1 MYRENIEVKRDTDV
15 GIIIEKSSW
24 FSIIEK
30 MFDDKERIYYPN
42 DQDDVLHIK
51 WKGLD
56 VAFIAGQGSSI
67 AACMTERLRV
77 YGAKVIV
84 RIGTCGSLSKNNILW
99 SPIIT
104 TACFSDE
111 GTSSHYLPKGF
122 PLISD
127 FRLNNF
133 LINNFKDNN
142 IKYQTGVTVTSDGR
156 WREDPE
162 LLRKLSG
169 VGAVSIEMETA
180 AIIAVCQ
187 FRKIP
192 VAAINIPADLP
203 ADEDNKH
210 DFKGVPDR
218 SKYPENLDKTLTL
231 LVPIIVDSATEFYN
245 EIINGKLVKS

>member
-1 MYRENIEVKRDTDV
+1 MYRENIEVKKDADI

-24 FSIIEK
+24 FSVIEK
-30 MFDDKERIYYPN
+30 LYQDKERIYYPN
-42 DQDDVLHIK
+42 DQDEILYVKRH
-51 WKGLD
+51 GFN
-56 VAFIAGQGSSI
+56 VAFIAGQGSSM

-77 YGAKVIV
+77 YGARAII
-84 RIGTCGSLSKNNILW
+84 RIGTCGSLSRKNILW

-111 GTSSHYLPKGF
+111 GTSGHYLPKGF

-127 FRLNNF
+127 FRLNNI
-133 LINNFKDNN
+133 LIKHFKDGE
-142 IKYQTGVTVTSDGR
+142 IKYQSGVTVTSDGR

-162 LLRKLSG
+162 LLKKLSS

-203 ADEDNKH
+203 ADEDNKY
-210 DFKGVPDR
+210 DFKGIPDR
-218 SKYPENLDKTLTL
+218 STYPENLTRTLTL
-231 LVPIIVDSATEFYN
+231 IVPVIVDSAVQFCGNISN
-245 EIINGKLVKS
+245 E